1 MYPKSFS
8 SSVIFISTFAGKGIS
23 GRLMTSKASQTGQR
37 SVHFDKRRPQTL
49 ELDLT
54 SNNGSSSSKSR
65 KKKRQQRRQQR
76 LKRQQR
82 LVRAAEVEAGLVR
95 EGDDE
100 GGGDDS
106 SSGSEENGDG
116 LDNRDIKDR

>member
-54 SNNGSSSSKSR
+54 SNSGSSSKSR